1 MTSPQTSHKPAMT
14 LRAQIS
20 KAHPTSVKKKTA
32 CYGHFRM
39 QVVDKDETYCKCQKA
54 ASWLRDIVTFP
65 TNLNQIK
72 HYNTVDDIKV
82 IQTKCDK

>member
-1 MTSPQTSHKPAMT
+1 
-14 LRAQIS
+14 
-20 KAHPTSVKKKTA
+20 
-32 CYGHFRM
+32 M

-54 ASWLRDIVTFP
+54 AGCSRGIVTFP